1 MMTNL
6 FSVFD
11 PSTTIL
17 GWSINWVSTLLVFIW
32 IPSIYWI
39 SPTSTNMIWQ
49 SIIEKLHSEFKTLI
63 GSRKLN
69 LGNSLIFISM
79 FSLILFN
86 NVLGLFPYIFTS
98 TSHMVMTLSLSLP
111 LWIAFMIYGWMNH
124 NKHMFSHLI
133 PQGTPGVLM
142 PFMVYIELIS
152 NVIRPGTL
160 AIRLSANMIAGHL
173 LLTLLGNTG
182 SSLSLI
188 MLNILIITQILLL
201 TLETAVA
208 FIQSY
213 VFAILVT
220 LYSTETN

>member
-1 MMTNL
+1 MTNL

-11 PSTTIL
+11 PSTTIFNL
-17 GWSINWVSTLLVFIW
+17 SLNWMSTFLLFIFVPLIFW
-32 IPSIYWI
+32 LVPNRFNILW
-39 SPTSTNMIWQ
+39 TK
-49 SIIEKLHSEFKTLI
+49 IIFILHMEFKTLI
-63 GSRKLN
+63 GCNKMN
-69 LGNSLIFISM
+69 LGNTIMFISL

-86 NVLGLFPYIFTS
+86 NVLGLLPYIFTS
-98 TSHMVMTLSLSLP
+98 TSHMSMTLALSLP
-111 LWIAFMIYGWMNH
+111 LWIAFMLFGWINFSQ
-124 NKHMFSHLI
+124 HMFSHLI
-133 PQGTPGVLM
+133 PQGTPAILM
-142 PFMVYIELIS
+142 PFMVCIEMIS

-182 SSLSLI
+182 PSMSLI
-188 MLNILIITQILLL
+188 LLNVLVFTQILLL

-213 VFAILVT
+213 VFAILAT

>member
-1 MMTNL
+1 MITNL

-17 GWSINWVSTLLVFIW
+17 SISINWIRTFIVFI
-32 IPSIYWI
+32 IVPSIYWVL
-39 SPTSTNMIWQ
+39 PTAFNIIWTN
-49 SIIEKLHSEFKTLI
+49 IINTLHNEFKTLI
-63 GSRKLN
+63 GYKKIN
-69 LGNSLIFISM
+69 FGNTIIFISL
-79 FSLILFN
+79 FTLILFN
-86 NVLGLFPYIFTS
+86 NVIGLFPYIFTR
-98 TSHMVMTLSLSLP
+98 TSHIVITLALSLP
-111 LWIAFMIYGWMNH
+111 LWIAFILYGWINH
-124 NKHMFSHLI
+124 NKHIFRHLI
-133 PQGTPGVLM
+133 PQGTPPILI
-142 PFMVYIELIS
+142 PFIVYIELIS

-160 AIRLSANMIAGHL
+160 AVRLTANIIAGHL

-182 SSLSLI
+182 PSISLI
-188 MLNILIITQILLL
+188 IINVLIVIQIILL

>member
-11 PSTTIL
+11 PSTTIFSL
-17 GWSINWVSTLLVFIW
+17 SLNWISTFLLFLF
-32 IPSIYWI
+32 IPSFFWVI
-39 SPTSTNMIWQ
+39 PTRLASLHTK
-49 SIIEKLHSEFKTLI
+49 IIFILHNEFKTLI
-63 GSRKLN
+63 GSN
-69 LGNSLIFISM
+69 PINYGNSMIFISL
-79 FSLILFN
+79 FSLIMFN

-98 TSHMVMTLSLSLP
+98 TSHMVMTLALSLP
-111 LWIAFMIYGWMNH
+111 LWISFMIYGWFNH
-124 NKHMFSHLI
+124 VKHMFSHLI
-133 PQGTPGVLM
+133 PQGTPAILM

-182 SSLSLI
+182 PHMSII
-188 MLNILIITQILLL
+188 MINMLLITQILLL

-213 VFAILVT
+213 VFAILAT

>member
-6 FSVFD
+6 FSIFD
-11 PSTTIL
+11 PSTNIFNL
-17 GWSINWVSTLLVFIW
+17 SLNWLSTFLIFLFFPYCFWI
-32 IPSIYWI
+32 IPSRLSYMYSSVLIY
-39 SPTSTNMIWQ
+39 
-49 SIIEKLHSEFKTLI
+49 LHKEFKLLI
-63 GSRKLN
+63 GSSPNN
-69 LGNSLIFISM
+69 LGNSLFFISL

-98 TSHMVMTLSLSLP
+98 SSHLVFSLSLSLP
-111 LWIAFMIYGWMNH
+111 LWIGFMIYSWGFNTNH
-124 NKHMFSHLI
+124 TFTHLI
-133 PQGTPGVLM
+133 PQGTPVVLM

-173 LLTLLGNTG
+173 LMTLLGNTG
-182 SSLSLI
+182 SHMSFI
-188 MLNILIITQILLL
+188 MLSILITTQILLL
-201 TLETAVA
+201 LLESAVA

-213 VFAILVT
+213 VFSILAT

>member
-11 PSTTIL
+11 PSTTIFNY
-17 GWSINWVSTLLVFIW
+17 SINWMSTLLLILFL
-32 IPSIYWI
+32 PSIYWLAPSSLSLLWNNLI
-39 SPTSTNMIWQ
+39 SV
-49 SIIEKLHSEFKTLI
+49 LHNEFKTLI
-63 GSRKLN
+63 GPNKIN
-69 LGNSLIFISM
+69 YGNSLIFISL
-79 FSLILFN
+79 FSLIMFN

-98 TSHMVMTLSLSLP
+98 TSHMVMTLTLSLP
-111 LWIAFMIYGWMNH
+111 LWISFMLYGWINH
-124 NKHMFSHLI
+124 TQHMFSHLI
-133 PQGTPGVLM
+133 PQGTPSVLM

-182 SSLSLI
+182 ANLSLLLI
-188 MLNILIITQILLL
+188 NLLIITQILLL

-213 VFAILVT
+213 VFAILIT